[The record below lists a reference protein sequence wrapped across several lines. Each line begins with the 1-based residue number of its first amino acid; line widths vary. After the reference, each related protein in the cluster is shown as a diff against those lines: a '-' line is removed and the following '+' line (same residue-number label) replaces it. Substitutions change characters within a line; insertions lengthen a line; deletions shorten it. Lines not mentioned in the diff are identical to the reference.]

1 MKGATP
7 AFKQNFFLACCAL
20 LLLVSGCAQ
29 HTGQRPSDDAAAA
42 PSAANIGQ
50 PARVSSADADAAE
63 PATAAA
69 PDGSVYV
76 AWVEH
81 RRNDEADVMLAR
93 FNDAGQMQGEPARV
107 NPEAG
112 RATAWR
118 GDPPTVA
125 ASTDGI
131 VYVGWTARVEPS
143 SANDDELYLSASR
156 DGGRSFAAPVKVN
169 DDQRPALHGMHS
181 LAVAPDGR
189 VYLAWLDERNVTQPR
204 PSEMAEGHH
213 MESNLELFTAYS
225 TDGGRTFSPNRRVA
239 ADACPCCKT
248 ALAVGPDKRLYVSW
262 RQVLPGDFRHIAV
275 ASSEDG
281 GETYSQPV
289 IVSDDRWQIA
299 GCPVSGPALA
309 VGADGALRVLWYSEG
324 QAGEAG
330 LYWSESVNGGRTFTP
345 RRLLSSGRAS
355 GTPVLL
361 TGGSITSTA
370 IWGTG
375 SGSSARLMTAAFGGD
390 ARVTQ
395 SAGTMSGELPSSA
408 KLGGSLF
415 IAYITKSDG
424 QRRSIWLARRS
435 A

>member
-1 MKGATP
+1 
-7 AFKQNFFLACCAL
+7 
-20 LLLVSGCAQ
+20 
-29 HTGQRPSDDAAAA
+29 
-42 PSAANIGQ
+42 
-50 PARVSSADADAAE
+50 
-63 PATAAA
+63 
-69 PDGSVYV
+69 
-76 AWVEH
+76 
-81 RRNDEADVMLAR
+81 MLAR

-112 RATAWR
+112 MATAWR

-125 ASTDGI
+125 ASTDGV
-131 VYVGWTARVEPS
+131 VYVGWTARGEPS
-143 SANDDELYLSASR
+143 SANADELYLSASR

-213 MESNLELFTAYS
+213 MESNRELFTAYS

-248 ALAVGPDKRLYVSW
+248 ALAVGPGRRLYVSW

-281 GETYSQPV
+281 GETYSQPL

-309 VGADGALRVLWYSEG
+309 VGTDGALRVLWYSEG

-330 LYWSESVNGGRTFTP
+330 LYWSESVDGGRTFTP
-345 RRLLSSGRAS
+345 RRLLSSGQAS

-361 TGGSITSTA
+361 AGGSKTSTA
-370 IWGTG
+370 IWATG
-375 SGSSARLMTAAFGGD
+375 SIGSARLMTATFGVD
-390 ARVTQ
+390 AHVMQ
-395 SAGTMSGELPSSA
+395 STGTSSGELPSSA
-408 KLGGSLF
+408 KLGRSLF
-415 IAYITKSDG
+415 IAYVTKSDG
-424 QRRSIWLARRS
+424 QHRSIWLARAAERTS

>member
-7 AFKQNFFLACCAL
+7 PFKQKLFLVCCAL

-29 HTGQRPSDDAAAA
+29 HTGQRSSDDAAAS
-42 PSAANIGQ
+42 PAANIGQ

-63 PATAAA
+63 PATASA

-81 RRNDEADVMLAR
+81 RQNGEADVMLAR
-93 FNDAGQMQGEPARV
+93 FNDAGQSQGEPARV

-125 ASTDGI
+125 ASTDGV
-131 VYVGWTARVEPS
+131 VYVGWTARAEPS
-143 SANDDELYLSASR
+143 SALAEDLYLSASR

-169 DDQRPALHGMHS
+169 DDQRPVVHGMHS

-204 PSEMAEGHH
+204 PSEVAEGHH
-213 MESNLELFTAYS
+213 MESNRELFTAYS

-239 ADACPCCKT
+239 AGACPCCKT
-248 ALAVGPDKRLYVSW
+248 RLAVGPGGRLYVGW

-275 ASSEDG
+275 ASSTDG

-289 IVSDDRWQIA
+289 VVSDDRWQIA

-330 LYWSESVNGGRTFTP
+330 LYWSESVDGGGNLPAARALSP
-345 RRLLSSGRAS
+345 R
-355 GTPVLL
+355 
-361 TGGSITSTA
+361 
-370 IWGTG
+370 
-375 SGSSARLMTAAFGGD
+375 
-390 ARVTQ
+390 
-395 SAGTMSGELPSSA
+395 
-408 KLGGSLF
+408 
-415 IAYITKSDG
+415 
-424 QRRSIWLARRS
+424 
-435 A
+435 

>member
-1 MKGATP
+1 
-7 AFKQNFFLACCAL
+7 
-20 LLLVSGCAQ
+20 
-29 HTGQRPSDDAAAA
+29 
-42 PSAANIGQ
+42 
-50 PARVSSADADAAE
+50 
-63 PATAAA
+63 
-69 PDGSVYV
+69 
-76 AWVEH
+76 
-81 RRNDEADVMLAR
+81 MLAR
-93 FNDAGQMQGEPARV
+93 FNDAGQTQGVPVRV

-125 ASTDGI
+125 VSADGV

-143 SANDDELYLSASR
+143 SAHADELYLSASR

-169 DDQRPALHGMHS
+169 DDRGPAVHGMHS
-181 LAVAPDGR
+181 LAIAPDGR
-189 VYLAWLDERNVTQPR
+189 VYLAWLDKRNVTQPR
-204 PSEMAEGHH
+204 PSEMAEGQH
-213 MESNLELFTAYS
+213 MESNREVFTAYS

-248 ALAVGPDKRLYVSW
+248 TLAVGPGGRLYVGW

-275 ASSEDG
+275 ASSVDG

-330 LYWSESVNGGRTFTP
+330 IYWSQSVDGGRTFAP
-345 RRLLSSGRAS
+345 RRLLSSDRAS

-361 TGGSITSTA
+361 AGDSETSTV

-375 SGSSARLMTAAFGGD
+375 GGSSAQLMTTMFGGD
-390 ARVTQ
+390 AHVAQ
-395 SAGTMSGELPSSA
+395 STVTMSGELPSSA

-424 QRRSIWLARRS
+424 QRRSIWLALARQS